1 MQQYED
7 MLRVP
12 SSVREWLNDL
22 GLGHLHEQFIAN
34 GWDHISFL
42 YDMSDDDLVQV
53 GVRSASDRMRI
64 LHSIAQLQK
73 D

>member
-7 MLRVP
+7 VLRVP
-12 SSVREWLNDL
+12 LSVREWLNDL
-22 GLGHLHEQFIAN
+22 GLGHYHDQFFNN
-34 GWDHISFL
+34 GWDHINFL
-42 YDMSDDDLVQV
+42 YDMSDEDLVQV

-64 LHSIAQLQK
+64 LHSIVQLQK